1 MTRLRIWKL
10 EEALQV
16 SFLLSKERSQT
27 VVRLSQLQVRL
38 AFADS
43 AFIKQLEIEICLTEF
58 AIKSIDSKFQSVEE
72 ILKQHLH
79 YLRVS
84 SCLGNRHLVRYRLRL
99 KMKWTK
105 ANRNFI
111 ESKHQSQ
118 VLTLLFQRMNWARDE
133 NRLMQPFLL
142 LQVHYS
148 LWWEKKW
155 FWRF

>member
-1 MTRLRIWKL
+1 MTRLKIWKL

-99 KMKWTK
+99 KMK
-105 ANRNFI
+105 
-111 ESKHQSQ
+111 
-118 VLTLLFQRMNWARDE
+118 
-133 NRLMQPFLL
+133 
-142 LQVHYS
+142 
-148 LWWEKKW
+148 
-155 FWRF
+155 